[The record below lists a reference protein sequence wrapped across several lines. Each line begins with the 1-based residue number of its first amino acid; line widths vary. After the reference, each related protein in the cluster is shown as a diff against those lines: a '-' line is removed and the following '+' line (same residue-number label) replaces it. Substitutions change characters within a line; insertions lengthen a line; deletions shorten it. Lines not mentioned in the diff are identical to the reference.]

1 MKYLGHQTLKELE
14 MLLRGETNFFV
25 CSLRRYS
32 VLIFNF
38 SDIKRGY
45 KIKILELHHNSLVK
59 I

>member
-1 MKYLGHQTLKELE
+1 
-14 MLLRGETNFFV
+14 MLLRGETNFFAP
-25 CSLRRYS
+25 SLRHHY

-45 KIKILELHHNSLVK
+45 KIKMEELHHKSLVK

>member
-1 MKYLGHQTLKELE
+1 MKFADHQASKESE

-25 CSLRRYS
+25 CSLRHS
-32 VLIFNF
+32 VIIFNF

-45 KIKILELHHNSLVK
+45 KIKIQELHPASLVE